1 MAETPEE
8 KKTREDAEAAQ
19 AVIDAKAKAE
29 AEQPPWG
36 DDDAAFDAEKAKA
49 LILNLRDELKGMKA
63 KKPDTANAAKIAQ
76 LEAELEAIRDKERT
90 ELERE
95 RVRADNAEK
104 KLKDKEDAETEAD
117 LRKEIADASGIKP
130 SLLRGKTREEL
141 EAHAKELVDEF
152 KITKPKAPPADGQ
165 GDAGSAVNDGKEMSA
180 DEIVTAAL
188 KH

>member
-1 MAETPEE
+1 METPEE
-8 KKTREDAEAAQ
+8 KKAREDAEAAA
-19 AVIDAKAKAE
+19 AVKAAK
-29 AEQPPWG
+29 EQDEKPPWG
-36 DDDAAFDAEKAKA
+36 DDDSAFDADKAKT
-49 LILNLRDELKGMKA
+49 LILNLRDELKGLKN
-63 KKPDTANAAKIAQ
+63 KKPDTATATKIAE

-90 ELERE
+90 DLERANA
-95 RVRADNAEK
+95 RAEK
-104 KLKDKEDAETEAD
+104 AEQKLKDKEDAEAEAN
-117 LRKEIADASGIKP
+117 LRKEIADTSGIKP

-152 KITKPKAPPADGQ
+152 KIEKPKAPPVNGQ